1 MKIKNNTMRKLQDV
15 YLTQEQFDK
24 DLETCL
30 VIITYPSKKKP
41 YYICHHL
48 SASLERRIVNVYI
61 KQQSN
66 LHPVF
71 EQALKAFMP

>member
-1 MKIKNNTMRKLQDV
+1 MKIKNNTMRNLQDV
-15 YLTQEQFDK
+15 YLTREQFDK